1 MLPIYHLLAVVPF
14 HPIEVKLGH
23 KHQLQPIPLE
33 GVNIVTDI
41 AFAIVL
47 LSFFILCYVF
57 IRMVDRVK

>member
-1 MLPIYHLLAVVPF
+1 MLLIHHLLAVVPF

-41 AFAIVL
+41 AFAIIL
-47 LSFFILCYVF
+47 LLFCILCWAF
-57 IRMVDRVK
+57 IRIVDRVK